1 MKQVKTKTKKY
12 KKYEQDHHLSKRDRG
27 NNHGEP
33 RWSGLHR
40 HLHHSVEHLQLESGE
55 QMVRGK

>member
-1 MKQVKTKTKKY
+1 MKQVKTKNN
-12 KKYEQDHHLSKRDRG
+12 KYEQDHHLGKRDRG
-27 NNHGEP
+27 NNHGKP

-55 QMVRGK
+55 QRVV